1 MRTRS
6 GRMFWPLEPR
16 AEEADIR
23 DVAQGLSCMCRFNGQ
38 CREFYSVAQHSVIVS
53 RHLPEGMRLWGLLH
67 DCSES
72 FFPDMITPV
81 KRAMPE
87 FDAYEKALLRVMVG
101 AFGLPPEEPAEVKR
115 ADRAVLAAEA
125 RDLFSTRLSLAAHP
139 DIDPISETIRPWSP
153 AEARERFLARYA
165 ELRGEETCAGYEP
178 VAPQPAASGG
188 RGGDGW
194 MRTHSGRRIW
204 PLDPDPAH
212 VDIADIAHALSNVA
226 RYNGHTREFYSVAQH
241 SVIVARHVPRHLR
254 LWALL
259 HNASKAYLPDIAT
272 PLRRAVPSYV
282 AADARMQRAIAAA
295 HGLGPE
301 EPGAVTRA
309 NLAVGAAEARDLFD
323 GPLALASGIEASP
336 VAERIEPWS
345 QAQAR
350 AAFMDHFRELAG
362 RGGAAIPFPVTRCD
376 QAQSPEPPLDG
387 ARAIAA

>member
-16 AEEADIR
+16 AEETDIR

-139 DIDPISETIRPWSP
+139 DIDPIPETIRPWSP
-153 AEARERFLARYA
+153 TEARARFLARY
-165 ELRGEETCAGYEP
+165 EEIGGEEPARDYEP
-178 VAPQPAASGG
+178 MAAQAGAPGG

-194 MRTHSGRRIW
+194 MRTSTGRRIW

-241 SVIVARHVPRHLR
+241 SVMVARHLPRGLR
-254 LWALL
+254 LWGLL
-259 HNASKAYLPDIAT
+259 HNASKAYLPDITT
-272 PLRRAVPSYV
+272 PLRKAMPSYV
-282 AADARMQRAIAAA
+282 AADARMLRAIAAA

-301 EPGAVTRA
+301 EPAEVSLA

-345 QAQAR
+345 PGVAQ
-350 AAFMDHFRELAG
+350 AAFMDHFRELSG
-362 RGGAAIPFPVTRCD
+362 RGNAAIPFPVTRGAP
-376 QAQSPEPPLDG
+376 AQSPEPPLGG